1 VTTNQPT
8 PPSNY
13 ASLTTA
19 QQNAFWVKT
28 FQAYPGTVT
37 AAWVKSNASL
47 KPYQGDSAVGMYNAL
62 AAKYPS
68 ASPQQRGSTVYQV
81 WLGAGAAQAVG
92 DIIGATGTSVGAVAT
107 GVATG
112 IPSWEGALGSF
123 LGDLTSA
130 SLWIRAAKVLIGG
143 AMLLVGI
150 AKLTGAGGVA
160 AKAVKIAPLL

>member
-19 QQNAFWVKT
+19 QQNAFWISA
-28 FQAYPGTVT
+28 FQSYPGTVT

-47 KPYQGDSAVGMYNAL
+47 KPYQGETAVGMYNAL
-62 AAKYPS
+62 AKQFPT

-81 WLGAGAAQAVG
+81 WLGAGTAQAVG

-112 IPSWEGALGSF
+112 IPSWEGAIGTF

-130 SLWIRAAKVLIGG
+130 SLWVRIAKVLIGG

-150 AKLTGAGGVA
+150 AKLTGAGGIA
-160 AKAVKIAPLL
+160 AKAVKVAPLL